1 MKKYLRFLPV
11 VTFVGVSLL
20 FLFLTPG
27 KIVAYIGI
35 ENAYV
40 LIFVLAFLGGLT
52 TFSGIPYHLVLI
64 GFAAGGLNPWILG
77 PLTAIAV
84 SLGDCT
90 SYLIGYFGRE
100 IIPVRL
106 QNAMQRLSRIQE
118 AHPRLL
124 PSVFFL
130 YGARSRMTS
139 LLSRWVF

>member
-64 GFAAGGLNPWILG
+64 GFAAGGLNP
-77 PLTAIAV
+77 
-84 SLGDCT
+84 
-90 SYLIGYFGRE
+90 
-100 IIPVRL
+100 
-106 QNAMQRLSRIQE
+106 
-118 AHPRLL
+118 
-124 PSVFFL
+124 
-130 YGARSRMTS
+130 
-139 LLSRWVF
+139 